1 MYLYGENNKIKN
13 MKAII
18 EFELPK
24 DIEEYEMANN
34 ASKMYMALWGIKQLL
49 RSKLK
54 YNPGGLDDEQLTQ
67 WEIMQDEFYVILDN
81 NDLKLN

>member
-1 MYLYGENNKIKN
+1 

-18 EFELPK
+18 EFELPE
-24 DIEEYEMANN
+24 DQDEYQMAND
-34 ASKMYMALWGIKQLL
+34 ASKMYTALWEVRQLL

-54 YNPGGLDDEQLTQ
+54 YNSDGLNDEQLEQ
-67 WEIMQDEFYVILDN
+67 WEAMRGDFFDILDN